1 MVPNNKVGS
10 KQTVICVLVQMI
22 NTRKNCH
29 ICKWMRRPDS
39 ALHPLSI
46 CSVEGSMFF
55 SHPRRSCTT
64 THIFIFVTPQ
74 HYLPPSFEF
83 LWSWAT
89 KKTMR
94 WGGKK
99 VETIKNNIHT
109 FFQKCMA
116 FIKHFK
122 IRSQLLN

>member
-1 MVPNNKVGS
+1 
-10 KQTVICVLVQMI
+10 
-22 NTRKNCH
+22 
-29 ICKWMRRPDS
+29 
-39 ALHPLSI
+39 
-46 CSVEGSMFF
+46 
-55 SHPRRSCTT
+55 
-64 THIFIFVTPQ
+64 
-74 HYLPPSFEF
+74 
-83 LWSWAT
+83 
-89 KKTMR
+89 MR